1 MNCQGALCGVVD
13 WIDKIIVYK
22 NVYYVNGKSTQK
34 GVFKIVKSTH
44 NYIHCIERMR
54 NACYNCRK
62 QIYKEVLTY
71 MFANTIKEIL
81 EDYKKAGK
89 ILTQN
94 DLANVLGMTKQSFS
108 NKMQRDTFTA
118 EEVVMIAEYLN
129 MKAILKGENEYIIK

>member
-1 MNCQGALCGVVD
+1 
-13 WIDKIIVYK
+13 
-22 NVYYVNGKSTQK
+22 
-34 GVFKIVKSTH
+34 
-44 NYIHCIERMR
+44 
-54 NACYNCRK
+54 
-62 QIYKEVLTY
+62 

-81 EDYKKAGK
+81 EDYRKTGK
-89 ILTQN
+89 NLTQN